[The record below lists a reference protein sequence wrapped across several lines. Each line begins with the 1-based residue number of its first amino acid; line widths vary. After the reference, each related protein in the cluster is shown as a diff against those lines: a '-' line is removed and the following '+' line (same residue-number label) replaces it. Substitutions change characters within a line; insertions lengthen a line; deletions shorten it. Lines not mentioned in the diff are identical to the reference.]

1 MSLQDLTNC
10 PFRVVDEINQGNTT
24 GLLHFSLNCMGVNLW
39 HWGGLMHSS
48 EYAGMDPINER
59 KMFQQLVRAAS
70 QINTPQLVTVHS
82 TLCTACRSA
91 DLSTSDNLP
100 FLLPA
105 DASFWRPSFYLI
117 WSTAMPA
124 AFSTLWMAHGLRSQQ
139 KVLVRLCFLKK
150 KTCWS
155 YWWTEHVNILSLSC
169 I

>member
-24 GLLHFSLNCMGVNLW
+24 ELLHFSNCMTANLYRY
-39 HWGGLMHSS
+39 WGGLMHSS

-82 TLCTACRSA
+82 ALCTSCRSA
-91 DLSTSDNLP
+91 NLTSDNLP
-100 FLLPA
+100 FLLLA
-105 DASFWRPSFYLI
+105 GASFWRPSSYLI

-124 AFSTLWMAHGLRSQQ
+124 AFSTLWTAHGLRSQQ
-139 KVLVRLCFLKK
+139 KVLVWR
-150 KTCWS
+150 
-155 YWWTEHVNILSLSC
+155 TEHVNILCLSC
-169 I
+169 S